1 MRREK
6 TMLNIKDEM
15 KELKNIILYTS
26 FRDLEKEVKDY
37 SLRYTIE
44 NYEFSEDKYK
54 GLNKSNDM
62 KIQFLDKLQSKIYSY
77 RDCLNS
83 IFNIEEKE
91 KFLIKNA
98 NDFGLTLDENN
109 NIKDFL
115 TTDNDEEYYQYM
127 INRTIDDTFR
137 RFAKDMILKD
147 LPIIRDKEY
156 TEENISKFKKD
167 IKKEFK
173 HYLDTQ
179 SPIMEKYKK
188 IIEIA
193 IESESKD
200 YIEQRD
206 FGCETSVKYLKRNI
220 KDLLKKVDFSFTYSD
235 EAYIDKRANQV
246 EREYRKKEKT
256 NLTEVEE
263 TKKNK
268 EIDF

>member
-15 KELKNIILYTS
+15 KELKNIILDTS

-98 NDFGLTLDENN
+98 SDFGLTLDENN
-109 NIKDFL
+109 DIKDFL
-115 TTDNDEEYYQYM
+115 TTDNDEEYYQYI
-127 INRTIDDTFR
+127 INI
-137 RFAKDMILKD
+137 
-147 LPIIRDKEY
+147 
-156 TEENISKFKKD
+156 
-167 IKKEFK
+167 
-173 HYLDTQ
+173 
-179 SPIMEKYKK
+179 
-188 IIEIA
+188 
-193 IESESKD
+193 
-200 YIEQRD
+200 
-206 FGCETSVKYLKRNI
+206 
-220 KDLLKKVDFSFTYSD
+220 
-235 EAYIDKRANQV
+235 
-246 EREYRKKEKT
+246 
-256 NLTEVEE
+256 
-263 TKKNK
+263 
-268 EIDF
+268 